1 MLKLYISLCLALVV
15 GTLTL
20 TNGILH
26 DARLATIAYR
36 VVISVALFGIVGYA
50 LGIVGEKIYRELIT
64 KSREQGQQSDAVST
78 EHTDHEVMPESE
90 FSPFASDSF
99 EQISRPKE

>member
-26 DARLATIAYR
+26 DARMATIAYR
-36 VVISVALFGIVGYA
+36 VVISVVLFSVVGYA
-50 LGIVGEKIYRELIT
+50 LGVMCEKFYRNLIENNR
-64 KSREQGQQSDAVST
+64 KQGL
-78 EHTDHEVMPESE
+78 HTDVVSEQTDEEVVPEPE
-90 FSPFASDSF
+90 FSQFASDNF

>member
-26 DARLATIAYR
+26 DARLAIIAYR
-36 VVISVALFGIVGYA
+36 VVISVVLFGIIGYA
-50 LGIVGEKIYRELIT
+50 LGIVGEKFYREMIA
-64 KSREQGQQSDAVST
+64 KSREHRQDSEVVST
-78 EHTDHEVMPESE
+78 KSNDHEVIPESE

>member
-26 DARLATIAYR
+26 DVRMETIIYR
-36 VVISVALFGIVGYA
+36 VVISVILFGAVGYGV
-50 LGIVGEKIYRELIT
+50 GIVGEKIYKELVAKDIA
-64 KSREQGQQSDAVST
+64 QGQHIDIVSEEQINDAV
-78 EHTDHEVMPESE
+78 VPESE
-90 FSPFASDSF
+90 FSPFASDNF